1 MKAGSRIL
9 QITSYPP
16 PRAGWGMR
24 VELLKKALEADGHS
38 CVVLNIGRSR
48 TIPSPEYETVLGG
61 RDYVAKVW
69 RFSRAGYV
77 AHVHVNGESPK
88 GFVLAL
94 LAQFINLVSGQRSF
108 LTFHAGV
115 DQLYFPLPKYRWLWP
130 MYWTMFAIPKRI
142 VCNSEAVKQ
151 KIREYGVPAS
161 KIVPIPAFSTQY
173 LAHDGGE
180 LPPAVARFYETH
192 PSVLFTYI
200 RVRPG
205 FFLDTLIEGFAR
217 LVRSRPHVGLVI
229 CGVSG
234 DIDAAL
240 MADMEARISHH
251 QLGDRVH
258 IVDDL
263 DHDAFLTA
271 LTRSVAYVRTP
282 VTDGVASSVLEA
294 LSLGVPVV
302 GSENGTRPPGVITY
316 RADDPESLAAAMA
329 RVLTQ
334 REDIVASLPRPAVR
348 DTLSEEMQLL
358 TGAA

>member
-1 MKAGSRIL
+1 
-9 QITSYPP
+9 
-16 PRAGWGMR
+16 MR
-24 VELLKKALEADGHS
+24 VELLKKAMEADGHS

-48 TIPSPEYETVLGG
+48 TIPSPEYETVRSG

-94 LAQFINLVSGQRSF
+94 LAQFINLVSGKRSF

-142 VCNSEAVKQ
+142 VCNSDAVKA

-173 LAHDGGE
+173 LAHDGGD
-180 LPPAVARFYETH
+180 LPEALDRFYRAH
-192 PSVLFTYI
+192 SSVLFTYI

-217 LVRSRPHVGLVI
+217 LLRTHQDIGLVI

-251 QLGDRVH
+251 QLADRVH

-263 DHDAFLTA
+263 EHDAFLTA
-271 LTRSVAYVRTP
+271 LTQSAAYVRTP

-316 RADDPESLAAAMA
+316 RADDPESLAGAITKLLAH
-329 RVLTQ
+329 RQ
-334 REDIVASLPRPAVR
+334 EIVASLPRPPVR
-348 DTLSEEMQLL
+348 DTLSEEMHLL
-358 TGAA
+358 TGTA